1 MDRDERWNENLG
13 VNYTVD
19 NFGII
24 EDSDSGNDL
33 ACCILPKH
41 TEVHGRPLMY
51 EESQET
57 GESHQVGGV
66 ACLLYIRFVDL

>member
-1 MDRDERWNENLG
+1 MGREERWNESLE

-24 EDSDSGNDL
+24 DDSDSGNDV

-41 TEVHGRPLMY
+41 AHVPGQPVAQ
-51 EESQET
+51 EEHQET
-57 GESHQVGGV
+57 GESNQVV
-66 ACLLYIRFVDL
+66 EQRSSYIRLHT